1 MSDFIEKSVYYKT
14 ILIIINQIDWGKIM
28 KYTSKLIFSGL
39 LSSILVVSATAGT
52 LTPSSESSKVSL
64 NSNAVTATSSI
75 KSGDTVAVY
84 EGSAVLS
91 YKGCEQTVPANY
103 FVKVD
108 ENGSCSAVQALDAPK
123 VKRIDPTTANRDC
136 LQCKAK
142 LASKGGLFSAG
153 ASGVSAATVVAVV
166 AGVAVVAAIASDN
179 KSASN

>member
-1 MSDFIEKSVYYKT
+1 
-14 ILIIINQIDWGKIM
+14 M
-28 KYTSKLIFSGL
+28 KYTSKLILSGL

-75 KSGDTVAVY
+75 KNGDTVAVY

-108 ENGSCSAVQALDAPK
+108 ENGSCSAVQALDAQK
-123 VKRIDPTTANRDC
+123 VKRIDPTDC